1 MDRDE
6 LDPLVGPVEFGVR
19 TTFTEWGILEPTTAW
34 EMMAI
39 NLAQI
44 LDGTNKTFKLD
55 ESPKYGKDDKV
66 AVASINRELRLT
78 LEKIEQTPRQTA
90 SDHEQLENKW

>member
-1 MDRDE
+1 MI
-6 LDPLVGPVEFGVR
+6 GPVEQGVR
-19 TTFTEWGILEPTTAW
+19 TTLTEWGILEPSTAW
-34 EMMAI
+34 EMMAV

-44 LDGTNKTFKLD
+44 LDGTNNTFKMD

-78 LEKIEQTPRQTA
+78 LEKIEATA
-90 SDHEQLENKW
+90 PSVKDEQDEIANKY